1 MLDNQGFNLWAQNY
15 DKSVRRSDENNRY
28 PFAGY
33 QDIMDEIF
41 RRVLNAPGRDILD
54 IGFGT
59 GVLTARLYEHGCRIF
74 GQDFSSKMI
83 ELAQQKMPEAI
94 LVQGDFS
101 QGLAAPL
108 RQNRYDA
115 ILATYS
121 LHHLTDAQKVSFLR
135 DLMSCLREG
144 GCLYIGDVAF
154 ATRRELETCRTE
166 AGVSWDDDEIYFVFD
181 ELKPSFPTMQF
192 DRFSYC
198 SGLLSLKK

>member
-1 MLDNQGFNLWAQNY
+1 MLDNQGFNLWAQEY
-15 DKSVRRSDENNRY
+15 DNSVRRSDENSRY

-41 RRVLNAPGRDILD
+41 RRVLSAPGRDILD

-59 GVLTARLYEHGCRIF
+59 GVLTARLYEQRCRIF

-101 QGLAAPL
+101 KGLAAPL

-121 LHHLTDAQKVSFLR
+121 LHHLTDAQKVSFLGE
-135 DLMSCLREG
+135 LLSYLREG
-144 GCLYIGDVAF
+144 GSLYIGDVAF
-154 ATRRELETCRTE
+154 ATRRELEACRAE
-166 AGVSWDDDEIYFVFD
+166 AGDSWDKDEIYFVFD
-181 ELKPSFPTMQF
+181 ELKSSFPTMQF
-192 DRFSYC
+192 EPFSYC
-198 SGLLSLKK
+198 SGLLSLRK

>member
-1 MLDNQGFNLWAQNY
+1 MLDNQGFNLWAQEY
-15 DKSVRRSDENNRY
+15 DGSVRCSDENNRY

-41 RRVLNAPGRDILD
+41 RRVLSAPGRDILD

-59 GVLTARLYEHGCRIF
+59 GVLTARLYEQGCRIF
-74 GQDFSSKMI
+74 GQDFSSAMI

-94 LVQGDFS
+94 LVQGNFA
-101 QGLAAPL
+101 QGLAVPL

-121 LHHLTDAQKVSFLR
+121 LHHLTDAQKVSFLH
-135 DLMSCLREG
+135 DLLSCLREG
-144 GCLYIGDVAF
+144 DCLYIGDVAF
-154 ATRRELETCRTE
+154 TTRREREACRAK
-166 AGVSWDDDEIYFVFD
+166 AGDSWDDDEIYFVFD
-181 ELKPSFPTMQF
+181 ELKSSFPTMQF
-192 DRFSYC
+192 EPFSYC

>member
-1 MLDNQGFNLWAQNY
+1 MLDNQGFNLWAQEY
-15 DKSVRRSDENNRY
+15 DGSVRCSDENNRY

-41 RRVLNAPGRDILD
+41 RRVLSAPGRDILD

-59 GVLTARLYEHGCRIF
+59 GVLTARLYEQGCRIF
-74 GQDFSSKMI
+74 GQDFSSAMI

-94 LVQGDFS
+94 LVQGNFA
-101 QGLAAPL
+101 QGLAVPL

-121 LHHLTDAQKVSFLR
+121 LHHLTDAQKVSFLH
-135 DLMSCLREG
+135 DLLSCLREG

-154 ATRRELETCRTE
+154 TTRRELEACRAK
-166 AGVSWDDDEIYFVFD
+166 AGDSWDDDEIYFVFD
-181 ELKPSFPTMQF
+181 ELKSSFPTMQF
-192 DRFSYC
+192 EPFSYC

>member
-1 MLDNQGFNLWAQNY
+1 MLDNQGFNLWAQEY
-15 DKSVRRSDENNRY
+15 DSSVHRSDENNHY

-33 QDIMDEIF
+33 QDIMNEIF
-41 RRVLNAPGRDILD
+41 RRVLSAPGRDILD

-59 GVLTARLYEHGCRIF
+59 GVLTARLYEQGCRIF

-121 LHHLTDAQKVSFLR
+121 LHHLTDAQKISFFGEL
-135 DLMSCLREG
+135 LSCLREG
-144 GCLYIGDVAF
+144 GSLYIGDVAF
-154 ATRRELETCRTE
+154 ATRRELEACRAE
-166 AGVSWDDDEIYFVFD
+166 AGDSWDDDEIYFVFD
-181 ELKPSFPTMQF
+181 ELKSSFPAMQF
-192 DRFSYC
+192 EPFSYC
-198 SGLLSLKK
+198 SGLLSLRK

>member
-1 MLDNQGFNLWAQNY
+1 MLDNQGFNLWAQEY
-15 DKSVRRSDENNRY
+15 DSSVLRSDENNRY

-33 QDIMDEIF
+33 QDIMNEIF
-41 RRVLNAPGRDILD
+41 RRVLSAPGRDVLD

-59 GVLTARLYEHGCRIF
+59 GVLTARLYEQGCRIF
-74 GQDFSSKMI
+74 GQDFSSAMI

-94 LVQGDFS
+94 LVQGDFA
-101 QGLAAPL
+101 QGLAVPL

-121 LHHLTDAQKVSFLR
+121 LHHLTDAQKVSFLH
-135 DLMSCLREG
+135 DLLSCLREG

-154 ATRRELETCRTE
+154 TTRRELEACRAET
-166 AGVSWDDDEIYFVFD
+166 GDSWDDDEIYFVFD
-181 ELKPSFPTMQF
+181 ELKSSFPTMQF
-192 DRFSYC
+192 EPFSYC

>member
-1 MLDNQGFNLWAQNY
+1 MLDNQGFNLWAQEY
-15 DKSVRRSDENNRY
+15 DGSVRRSDENSPY

-41 RRVLNAPGRDILD
+41 RRVLSAPGRDILD

-59 GVLTARLYEHGCRIF
+59 GVLTARLYEQGCRIF
-74 GQDFSSKMI
+74 GQDFSSAMI

-101 QGLAAPL
+101 KGLAAPL

-121 LHHLTDAQKVSFLR
+121 LHHLTDAQKVSFLGE
-135 DLMSCLREG
+135 LLSCLREG
-144 GCLYIGDVAF
+144 GSLYIGDVAF
-154 ATRRELETCRTE
+154 ATRRELEACRAE
-166 AGVSWDDDEIYFVFD
+166 AGDSWDEDEIYFVFD
-181 ELKPSFPTMQF
+181 ELKSSFPTMQF
-192 DRFSYC
+192 EPFSYC

>member
-1 MLDNQGFNLWAQNY
+1 MLDNKGFNLWAQDY
-15 DKSVRRSDENNRY
+15 DSSVRRSDENSCY

-41 RRVLNAPGRDILD
+41 RRVLSAPGRDILD

-59 GVLTARLYEHGCRIF
+59 GVLTARLYEQGCRIY
-74 GQDFSSKMI
+74 GQDFSSRMI
-83 ELAQQKMPEAI
+83 ELAQQKMPEAT

-121 LHHLTDAQKVSFLR
+121 LHHLTDVQKVSFLR
-135 DLMSCLREG
+135 ELLSCLREG

-154 ATRRELETCRTE
+154 ATRRELETCRAE
-166 AGVSWDDDEIYFVFD
+166 AGDSWDDDEIYFVFD
-181 ELKPSFPTMQF
+181 ELKPFFPAMQLEP
-192 DRFSYC
+192 FSYC

>member
-1 MLDNQGFNLWAQNY
+1 MLDNQGFNLWAQEY
-15 DKSVRRSDENNRY
+15 DGSVRCSDENNRY

-41 RRVLNAPGRDILD
+41 RRVLSAPGRDILD

-59 GVLTARLYEHGCRIF
+59 GVLTARLYEQGCRIF
-74 GQDFSSKMI
+74 GQDFSSAMI

-94 LVQGDFS
+94 LVQGNFA
-101 QGLAAPL
+101 QGLAVPL

-121 LHHLTDAQKVSFLR
+121 LHHLTDAQKVSFLH
-135 DLMSCLREG
+135 DLLSCLREG

-154 ATRRELETCRTE
+154 TTRRELEACRAKE
-166 AGVSWDDDEIYFVFD
+166 GDSWDDDEIYFVFD
-181 ELKPSFPTMQF
+181 ELKSSFPTMQF
-192 DRFSYC
+192 EPFSYC